1 MQIFIEKNN
10 MTQKPKRSTTSLK
23 IPETLYEDFKVTCI
37 KSKMNLQEV
46 VERALY
52 LYMTDEMFRKTIYN
66 QINTHYTGSE
76 NPGLVK

>member
-1 MQIFIEKNN
+1 
-10 MTQKPKRSTTSLK
+10 
-23 IPETLYEDFKVTCI
+23 
-37 KSKMNLQEV
+37 V

-52 LYMTDEMFRKTIYN
+52 LYMTDEAFRKTIYN

>member
-1 MQIFIEKNN
+1 MI
-10 MTQKPKRSTTSLK
+10 TKPKRATTSLK

-52 LYMTDEMFRKTIYN
+52 LYMTDDTFRKVIYN
-66 QINTHYTGSE
+66 QINTHYTGSD
-76 NPGLVK
+76 NPGLIK